1 MSKNLELFVTIV
13 TAVSVII
20 ILIVY
25 TLPLSQNQLLAA
37 YIFDLIVVFILAIDF
52 FARLRKSKEGFR
64 FLVKNWYEIP
74 AMLPLILFSVVEGQG
89 VVASATRILR
99 LVRLFRLVHLF
110 FRALGIFE
118 RSSNRLLYLLIFS
131 VMVVAFGAIAEYVA
145 ESSNTDA
152 KITNMGDVFW
162 WAIVTVTTVGYG
174 DLYPITVGGKII
186 ASVLMVTGIAII
198 GIFISTLGTTLI
210 DSRLNKKIS
219 STSSTNVSTMTSTTS
234 TFTDETK
241 FLIKNKID
249 NLDKLNYQDIDALL
263 SMIKSLHDTLQR
275 HNNSK

>member
-1 MSKNLELFVTIV
+1 M
-13 TAVSVII
+13 
-20 ILIVY
+20 
-25 TLPLSQNQLLAA
+25 
-37 YIFDLIVVFILAIDF
+37 FDLIVVIILATDF
-52 FARLRKSKEGFR
+52 FIRFRKSKEGLR

-89 VVASATRILR
+89 IVASATRILR
-99 LVRLFRLVHLF
+99 LIRLFRLVHLF

-131 VMVVAFGAIAEYVA
+131 GMVVTFGAIAEYVA
-145 ESSNTDA
+145 ESPNTDA
-152 KITNMGDVFW
+152 KITNIGDAFW

-174 DLYPITVGGKII
+174 DLYPITLGGKII
-186 ASVLMVTGIAII
+186 ASVLMVAEIAII

-210 DSRLNKKIS
+210 ESSLNKKTSS
-219 STSSTNVSTMTSTTS
+219 STSTSTNNTITTSTP

-241 FLIKNKID
+241 LLIKNNID

-263 SMIKSLHDTLQR
+263 SMIKTLYDTLQR
-275 HNNSK
+275 HNSPK